1 VKFALPRYTRKAIIN
16 HHILNKNN
24 QFSFTY
30 LYRSKSM
37 RRLFALILVICLWFG
52 AGLTTAP
59 AALADFNTLTPCGS
73 SSAFK
78 ERQATTVSG
87 LQERLAK
94 FQAGTPQRAALE
106 STIAQTNARF
116 AKYGSSSLL
125 CGEDGLPHLIADGRW
140 SHAGDFMIPGLMF
153 LYITGWIGWV
163 GRDYLRAVRKDP
175 DTACEKEIIIDVPLA
190 IKFMLTG
197 FIWPMAALKE
207 FGTGEL
213 LAPDKEVTVSPR

>member
-1 VKFALPRYTRKAIIN
+1 VKFALPGYTLRAIIN
-16 HHILNKNN
+16 SHILNKNN

-52 AGLTTAP
+52 FGLTTAP

-73 SSAFK
+73 SAAFK
-78 ERQATTVSG
+78 DNLAARVDG
-87 LQERLAK
+87 LQERLSQYK
-94 FQAGTPQRAALE
+94 AGTAQYAALE
-106 STIAQTNARF
+106 NTIASTKTRF
-116 AKYGSSSLL
+116 DKYANSSLL

-140 SHAGDFMIPGLMF
+140 SHAGEFMIPSLMF

-175 DTACEKEIIIDVPLA
+175 DTACEKEIIIDIPLA
-190 IKFMLTG
+190 LKFMLSG
-197 FIWPMAALKE
+197 FIWPLAALKE